1 MRTFQFVSALFV
13 AACCAPATA
22 SIGLK
27 VINVQWDARTPLQT
41 SAKTDNLGLDA
52 LGIVLGNHGAWGQ
65 VMDDKTGLCSALRT
79 QFTKA
84 NGVSK
89 GVNAYPD
96 NSWSCHIGEMTN
108 LQIAQGG
115 KNEALLSFNVPGNR
129 LEAQFTQPSV
139 GSWADPRLVFNW
151 DMTLTLIVRMV
162 AAPNA
167 PATLKVVDAKAQLKS
182 TGIDSNNFAGDI
194 AVYWAG
200 IDTAIAA
207 RINKDPIVFTGLA
220 DAQLAAQMKSIVP
233 PGKEVAGLWAQGG
246 YALVALNPQPLPPGA
261 YENCCEGK
269 VSGRVHWP
277 KSLGAPA
284 SCSVIGIERSVFVAP
299 PTLVQAEP
307 PQFSGGP
314 RVAKAFSTVVF
325 TTPAPVDAG
334 NEYHCDYSFGA
345 GSHMAVDVSGGRFA
359 VAGKGQQITMID
371 LTLEAPQSLVQMGA
385 SNVNFV
391 GQGMTASARPP
402 QGMEPAPYDP
412 QGIRRREIAAVL
424 PSNTGGSR
432 QAPAVPTPAAGQTP
446 NWNGAAAPNSAIG
459 AAATASGSI
468 PWGTSALGAAQG
480 MPVLQAPPPVADKPR
495 EAAAVQKVMP
505 GQAVAVQKVAS
516 ADAVAVQKIAP
527 PSAVMAP
534 AAQIAA
540 TAPAMPMSARSS
552 GQVPPAVVAAATP
565 SATSRTTTLLSAC
578 LSDPRP
584 RIASIEGQHGQVD
597 MHWGQRLR
605 ISGCGFGVSG
615 RAAVSRGVA
624 TSPTAYCSGALPG
637 DKWMQCNFA
646 VLIVESWSDD
656 AIVVRLPDAT
666 GGDLYRATLD
676 KIAVRVQGV
685 NASASLLSSFDNR
698 IVGVSQ

>member
-1 MRTFQFVSALFV
+1 MRTLQLAGAMLAA

-22 SIGLK
+22 SVGLK

-41 SAKTDNLGLDA
+41 SAKVDNFGLDT

-65 VMDDKTGLCSALRT
+65 VMDDKAGLCSALRT

-89 GVNAYPD
+89 GVNAYSD
-96 NSWSCHIGEMTN
+96 NTWSCHIGEMTN
-108 LQIAQGG
+108 LQIAQGA
-115 KNEALLSFNVPGNR
+115 KNEAVLSFNVPANR

-151 DMTLTLIVRMV
+151 DMKITLIVRMV
-162 AAPNA
+162 APLNK

-220 DAQLAAQMKSIVP
+220 DAKLGEQMKSIVP

-299 PTLVQAEP
+299 PTLVQPEP

-314 RVAKAFSTVVF
+314 RIAKAFSTVVF

-345 GSHMAVDVSGGRFA
+345 GSRMAVDVSGGRFT

-402 QGMEPAPYDP
+402 LGTEPAPYDP
-412 QGIRRREIAAVL
+412 QGIRRRETAGVL

-432 QAPAVPTPAAGQTP
+432 QAQAVPMPAAGQTP

-459 AAATASGSI
+459 AAATSPGAI
-468 PWGTSALGAAQG
+468 PWGTAPLGGALGV
-480 MPVLQAPPPVADKPR
+480 PTRQAPPPAADKAR

-505 GQAVAVQKVAS
+505 GQAVAVQKVMP
-516 ADAVAVQKIAP
+516 ADAVTVQKVAP

-534 AAQIAA
+534 AAPMAA
-540 TAPAMPMSARSS
+540 TAPVMPMSTRST
-552 GQVPPAVVAAATP
+552 GEPPPVAAVAP
-565 SATSRTTTLLSAC
+565 GATSRTTTLMPAC
-578 LSDPRP
+578 VKDPRP
-584 RIASIEGQHGQVD
+584 HIASIEGQHGQVS
-597 MHWGQRLR
+597 MHWGQQLR

-676 KIAVRVQGV
+676 KIAVRVQGA

>member
-1 MRTFQFVSALFV
+1 MQTLPFAGALL
-13 AACCAPATA
+13 AAAVCCAPATA
-22 SIGLK
+22 SVGLK

-41 SAKTDNLGLDA
+41 SAKVDNLGLDT

-108 LQIAQGG
+108 LQIVQGG

-151 DMTLTLIVRMV
+151 DMRLTLTVRVV
-162 AAPNA
+162 APPKAPV
-167 PATLKVVDAKAQLKS
+167 TLKVVDAKAQLKS

-207 RINKDPIVFTGLA
+207 RIDKDPIVFTGLA
-220 DAQLAAQMKSIVP
+220 DAKLGEQMKSIVP
-233 PGKEVAGLWAQGG
+233 PGKEVAGLWAQGS

-299 PTLVQAEP
+299 PPLVQPEP
-307 PQFSGGP
+307 PQFNGGP
-314 RVAKAFSTVVF
+314 RAASAFTGVVF

-334 NEYHCDYSFGA
+334 NEYHCDYNFGA
-345 GSHMAVDVSGGRFA
+345 GSRMAVDVSGGRFT

-385 SNVNFV
+385 SNINFV

-402 QGMEPAPYDP
+402 LGTEPAPYDP
-412 QGIRRREIAAVL
+412 QGIRRREKVGVV
-424 PSNTGGSR
+424 PSNSGGSR
-432 QAPAVPTPAAGQTP
+432 QAQAVPTPAGGQTP
-446 NWNGAAAPNSAIG
+446 NWGSAAAPNSAIG
-459 AAATASGSI
+459 AAI
-468 PWGTSALGAAQG
+468 PWGTSARGGA
-480 MPVLQAPPPVADKPR
+480 QALPTRQVPPPVADKAR

-505 GQAVAVQKVAS
+505 GQAVAVQKIAP

-527 PSAVMAP
+527 PSAVMAS
-534 AAQIAA
+534 AAPMAGA
-540 TAPAMPMSARSS
+540 APAMPMSTRSS
-552 GQVPPAVVAAATP
+552 GDMPPVVVAAPTP
-565 SATSRTTTLLSAC
+565 NASSRTTTRMPAC
-578 LSDPRP
+578 LGDPRP
-584 RIASIEGQHGQVD
+584 RIASIEGQHGQVN

-605 ISGCGFGVSG
+605 VTGCGFGTTG
-615 RAAVSRGVA
+615 LAAVSLGVA
-624 TSPTAYCSGALPG
+624 TSPTAYCSGDLSG
-637 DKWMQCNFA
+637 DKWAQCNFA
-646 VLIVESWSDD
+646 ALIVESWSDD
-656 AIVVRLPDAT
+656 SIVVRLPDAT
-666 GGDLYRATLD
+666 GGELYRATLD
-676 KIAVRVQGV
+676 KIAVRVQGG
-685 NASASLLSSFDNR
+685 NTGTSLLSAFDNR
-698 IVGVSQ
+698 IVGVGQ